1 MFVAN
6 IGSLPTLLCERE
18 SFLLELKSTGN
29 RKTSNE
35 SDLDEEHSVA
45 RAGDRL
51 FFVGEGVFLRLV
63 HTLVERA
70 RRNQGYRMN
79 YAKRRN
85 PLVAQQP
92 LSGLV
97 TANVYDARQLI
108 IQGDSNFGSARLGD
122 TARPVAVES
131 TRWGAALAA
140 PEHPRDVVLTR
151 RRTRSNR
158 ASAAS
163 YASSLF
169 PTVNEIRRSPY
180 RP

>member
-1 MFVAN
+1 MNHAN
-6 IGSLPTLLCERE
+6 C
-18 SFLLELKSTGN
+18 
-29 RKTSNE
+29 
-35 SDLDEEHSVA
+35 
-45 RAGDRL
+45 
-51 FFVGEGVFLRLV
+51 
-63 HTLVERA
+63 
-70 RRNQGYRMN
+70 
-79 YAKRRN
+79 RN

-92 LSGLV
+92 LRGLV

-122 TARPVAVES
+122 TARPVAAVES
-131 TRWGAALAA
+131 TPLVAALAA

-151 RRTRSNR
+151 RPTRSNR